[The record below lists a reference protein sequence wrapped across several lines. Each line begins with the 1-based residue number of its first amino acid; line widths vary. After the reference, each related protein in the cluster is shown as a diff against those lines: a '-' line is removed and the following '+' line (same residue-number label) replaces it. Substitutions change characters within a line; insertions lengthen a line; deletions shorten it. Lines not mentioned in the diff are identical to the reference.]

1 MTTNTHSNKA
11 GNPPGT
17 GKSGPATRS
26 HDAHIT
32 SEKEALTHL
41 KNSTILGEDDSHS
54 TIQGIA
60 AALRRYAGLIKP
72 ANSLGALD
80 IRKTMSSLA
89 LLLELADPKDKES
102 AADQLK
108 DAVTRAVDEAKEE
121 LKKTVQEEMAKMR
134 TIAEATNT
142 TVTEN
147 LAGLQNASTSQP
159 AKPSY
164 SSIAA
169 GAISADAR
177 LVAQRAIQDRQVLL
191 KIDPDDTN
199 GGALRYEMDIPSTKK
214 TLQSE
219 IDKLNPKYKIRLVQ
233 KTRERGI
240 LIEMASEE
248 GAEWLR
254 TSMKNSELA
263 RTLGATVKDRQHHV
277 LVKFVPIT
285 FDETKEMQDVLDDN
299 DIDPKFYIKAR
310 WIKPVHRR
318 RPEQRFGHMVFSFN
332 NRDQANEIRI
342 RGIIIHSQKRDVE
355 RLKDEPTRCLKCHR
369 YGHIARNCIADED
382 TCGTCGETGHRTN
395 ACTIKD
401 QRYCVSCQSDG
412 HSSWDRGCP
421 VFLRKCEEYDRR
433 HPENTLPYF
442 PSTEPWTWAP
452 GGTPNII
459 TKPATQHAKKMERK
473 QKLQAKNRQTPQLG
487 GDEEAA
493 NEETEDDSD
502 MYGSQ

>member
-318 RPEQRFGHMVFSFN
+318 RPEQRFGHMGNHHTLPEARRGTPQGRTNKMPQVSPLWPHCKELHRGRRHMRHLR
-332 NRDQANEIRI
+332 RDWTPNECMHDQRPKVLRVMSKRRPQQLGQRLPGISTEVRRI
-342 RGIIIHSQKRDVE
+342 RQATPREHPALFPFDRALDM
-355 RLKDEPTRCLKCHR
+355 
-369 YGHIARNCIADED
+369 
-382 TCGTCGETGHRTN
+382 GTG
-395 ACTIKD
+395 
-401 QRYCVSCQSDG
+401 
-412 HSSWDRGCP
+412 
-421 VFLRKCEEYDRR
+421 R
-433 HPENTLPYF
+433 HT
-442 PSTEPWTWAP
+442 
-452 GGTPNII
+452 
-459 TKPATQHAKKMERK
+459 
-473 QKLQAKNRQTPQLG
+473 
-487 GDEEAA
+487 
-493 NEETEDDSD
+493 
-502 MYGSQ
+502 